1 MYCNYHKHTHY
12 SNISTLDCVV
22 KPEEY
27 MIRAVEL
34 GHTEYFTTEHGYQ
47 GNIFDVYTLCQ
58 KYNLKCIYA
67 AELYYVDNRH
77 EKDKGNYHLVVIAM
91 NENGRKQINKII
103 SEANETG

>member
-1 MYCNYHKHTHY
+1 M
-12 SNISTLDCVV
+12 
-22 KPEEY
+22 
-27 MIRAVEL
+27 MRAVEL

-91 NENGRKQINKII
+91 NENGRKQINKIQLI
-103 SEANETG
+103 LNMIF

>member
-27 MIRAVEL
+27 MMRAVEL

-58 KYNLKCIYA
+58 KYNLKCIS
-67 AELYYVDNRH
+67 VQ
-77 EKDKGNYHLVVIAM
+77 KMGNYL
-91 NENGRKQINKII
+91 NSYTSFDCI
-103 SEANETG
+103 SQLRISSSQSSSY